1 MSIKD
6 QPELSR
12 VVVIGSGMAGDRVV
26 DEIRSRSP
34 GRFAITLVGA
44 EAQPPYNRI
53 LLSNVLQGKQEAR
66 DTLLK
71 PVDWHVQNGVN
82 LLAGFRATRIDR
94 ERRVV
99 VVHEC
104 SADREPWAEPGVEPA
119 IATHELPYDHVVIA
133 TGSRPF
139 VPPIPGLDLGRAGT
153 FVFRTLEDCERIASW
168 ASGVER
174 AVVIGGGLLG
184 LEAARGLLTHGV
196 SVCVLEAAPRLMA
209 NQVDVEGARVLG
221 AAMARLGVDVRA
233 GVALAQVSESER
245 GRVIRLGDGSE
256 IPADLLVVATGI
268 RPITDVARTSGL
280 GVARGIV
287 CDDQMRTS
295 DPRIFALGE
304 CIEHRGTLFGLVEP
318 IWEQARVVA
327 DVLTGVAPEASYGGS
342 KVATRLK
349 VMGVDLA
356 VLGDAREAAPDDE
369 VVTFGEPARGVYQRL
384 VIRAGR
390 LTGAVLIGDTTAF
403 PVLDRLYRL
412 DELVPET
419 RAELLFPAGASLAFD
434 AATLSDE
441 DQVCNCNG
449 VSAGAIRQAIAGGA
463 CTVPRIAACT
473 RAGGGCGSCRG
484 TVAAL
489 LDLAGGPREDES
501 EHWYVPGVPLRKA
514 ELTAAIRERGLR
526 SVSSVFRAFAAGRED
541 AASKPGLASLLRSIW
556 NEAYED
562 ERDARYVN
570 DRVHANIQ
578 RDGTFSV
585 VPRIYGGVTSP
596 AELRRIADVAERY
609 GAAMVKITG
618 GQRIDL
624 LGIRREDLPGVWRDL
639 GMPSGHAYT
648 KAFRTCKSC
657 VGSDFCRYGIGDA
670 VALAQQ
676 IERRFQGVESPAKM
690 KLATAGCPRNCSEA
704 YVKDVGLVAVE
715 GGNWEVYVGGA
726 AGAHVRKGDLLCTV
740 RSHDEAL
747 GIVGRF
753 MQYYREN
760 ARWLERTYAFV
771 PRLGIEHLRRV
782 LIEDSEG
789 ICARLDREMDATALA
804 YVDPWAADTEAP
816 AYPGQFDARPPL
828 LVAGAIA

>member
-1 MSIKD
+1 M
-6 QPELSR
+6 L
-12 VVVIGSGMAGDRVV
+12 
-26 DEIRSRSP
+26 
-34 GRFAITLVGA
+34 
-44 EAQPPYNRI
+44 
-53 LLSNVLQGKQEAR
+53 
-66 DTLLK
+66 
-71 PVDWHVQNGVN
+71 
-82 LLAGFRATRIDR
+82 
-94 ERRVV
+94 
-99 VVHEC
+99 
-104 SADREPWAEPGVEPA
+104 
-119 IATHELPYDHVVIA
+119 
-133 TGSRPF
+133 
-139 VPPIPGLDLGRAGT
+139 
-153 FVFRTLEDCERIASW
+153 
-168 ASGVER
+168 
-174 AVVIGGGLLG
+174 
-184 LEAARGLLTHGV
+184 
-196 SVCVLEAAPRLMA
+196 
-209 NQVDVEGARVLG
+209 
-221 AAMARLGVDVRA
+221 
-233 GVALAQVSESER
+233 
-245 GRVIRLGDGSE
+245 
-256 IPADLLVVATGI
+256 TGI
-268 RPITDVARTSGL
+268 
-280 GVARGIV
+280 
-287 CDDQMRTS
+287 
-295 DPRIFALGE
+295 
-304 CIEHRGTLFGLVEP
+304 
-318 IWEQARVVA
+318 
-327 DVLTGVAPEASYGGS
+327 APEASYGGS

-356 VLGDAREAAPDDE
+356 VVGDAREAAPDDE

-390 LTGAVLIGDTTAF
+390 LAGAVLIGDTAAF
-403 PVLDRLYRL
+403 AALDRLHRL
-412 DELVPET
+412 DEPVPER
-419 RAELLFPAGASLAFD
+419 RAELLFPAGASLTLD

-463 CTVPRIAACT
+463 CTLPKIVACT
-473 RAGGGCGSCRG
+473 RAGGGCGSCRA

-489 LDLAGGPREDES
+489 LDLAGGPGEDES
-501 EHWYVPGVPLRKA
+501 EHWYVPGVPLRKP
-514 ELTAAIRERGLR
+514 ELTVAIRERGLR
-526 SVSSVFRAFAAGRED
+526 SVSAVFRELAGGRED
-541 AASKPGLASLLRSIW
+541 PASKPGLASLLRSIW

-596 AELRRIADVAERY
+596 VELRRIADVAERY
-609 GAAMVKITG
+609 GVAMVKITG

-657 VGSDFCRYGIGDA
+657 VGSEFCRYGIGDA

-715 GGNWEVYVGGA
+715 GGRWEVYVGGA

-740 RSHDEAL
+740 GSHDEAL
-747 GIVGRF
+747 RIVGRF

-771 PRLGIEHLRRV
+771 PRLGIEHLRHL
-782 LIEDSEG
+782 LIEDGSGLCE
-789 ICARLDREMDATALA
+789 RLDREMDATVLA
-804 YVDPWAADTEAP
+804 YVDPWAADTDAP

-828 LVAGAIA
+828 LAAGAVA